1 MNSNSNFNSNSNS
14 NSRQQHR
21 TERFRDEVVSDSS
34 AMDST
39 TNNQRNDL
47 SSSSVN
53 TMSLPEPL
61 DDDANINMSSDL
73 SSNIGSNINNTNNNA
88 FNSNTNTNNGN
99 WKTQVLAGFNS
110 LRNSPSEL
118 YKVYA
123 LKFLDSYSY
132 FSFSIIFTLFL
143 SDDFG
148 FSDIE
153 AGTIYGAWGAM
164 ITVYGFCTGFL
175 VDNFGVS
182 KSLKLGYGLSLL
194 ARCGIFATTSRSVLL
209 FHMYATL
216 PLGNCLGIPVLMT
229 GVRRYTHER
238 NRGFAFGIFYV
249 VMNIAALVSGPT
261 VDVMTIWY
269 KGGGDGDAA
278 ATAAAENN
286 GEGASDPGT
295 DDSAAAVKEWSL
307 SSYRAII
314 LTGIIANVVAFC
326 ITFTVREIKVEDP
339 AARVKTTSTNM
350 NNTNDDSG
358 GDSDSDS
365 SNNTSRRRPS
375 ASIHNKGEQEVTAYS
390 NNNNNNSNSNNIV
403 NNIGNHGSNEVTAFQ
418 PKTGTP
424 LEILREI
431 SKSPSFRRY
440 LVVILI
446 MLNVRQI
453 FRHLDST
460 WPKYM
465 IREFGP
471 DVPKGTIYAI
481 NPTLIII
488 LVPIVSAMTA
498 HIDPLVMIHIG
509 SYVSAASVFFLAL
522 STTIWS
528 SCFFVFVLSL
538 GEAIWSPRLND
549 YTVSVSEEGREGT
562 YMALSS
568 APLFLA
574 KLPVGILSGVLLQKY
589 CPETLQE
596 GEVRR
601 SRVMWLIIG
610 LLTATSPVVLTC
622 CWKYVSKKHRRPN
635 ASDEFGDGVAY
646 TELQTTNTSAPTT
659 TTTTRPA
666 DAPRTQII

>member
-1 MNSNSNFNSNSNS
+1 MDQNNSNSYYYDHARTPLRVGFSDRKIRSRSGSRVISHGTSNYSHGRITRAMNSNSNFNSNSNS

-465 IREFGP
+465 IR
-471 DVPKGTIYAI
+471 GTYQHTRTRACLLQDE
-481 NPTLIII
+481 NEENKLW
-488 LVPIVSAMTA
+488 
-498 HIDPLVMIHIG
+498 
-509 SYVSAASVFFLAL
+509 Y
-522 STTIWS
+522 
-528 SCFFVFVLSL
+528 SL
-538 GEAIWSPRLND
+538 GVHLVID
-549 YTVSVSEEGREGT
+549 MVSCT
-562 YMALSS
+562 SS
-568 APLFLA
+568 R
-574 KLPVGILSGVLLQKY
+574 Y
-589 CPETLQE
+589 
-596 GEVRR
+596 
-601 SRVMWLIIG
+601 
-610 LLTATSPVVLTC
+610 
-622 CWKYVSKKHRRPN
+622 
-635 ASDEFGDGVAY
+635 
-646 TELQTTNTSAPTT
+646 
-659 TTTTRPA
+659 
-666 DAPRTQII
+666 